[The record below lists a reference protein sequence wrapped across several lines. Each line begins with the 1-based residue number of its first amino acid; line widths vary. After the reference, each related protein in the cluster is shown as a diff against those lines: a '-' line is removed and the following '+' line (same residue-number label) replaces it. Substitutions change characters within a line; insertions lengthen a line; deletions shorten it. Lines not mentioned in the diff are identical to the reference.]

1 MKVTKVESGANLG
14 NPGAGEWQ
22 NVPAERVALGPVPV
36 EAQPNAY
43 IRTKWASGGYG
54 TTAEAGL
61 AVATDGQRLY
71 VRIEWA
77 DDAAPNT
84 EFPDAAAVVIANG
97 AEANPATFGESGS
110 PVAVWYWEDGRS
122 DALNLAAEGPGVFR
136 KQANG
141 DIHAAAELVDG
152 RWQAVLSGPANAAAS
167 GRLGVAVWNGSN
179 EERAGLGAVSQA
191 WIPLELA

>member
-1 MKVTKVESGANLG
+1 MKVTRIDAGANAG
-14 NPGAGEWQ
+14 DPGAGAWAQ
-22 NVPAERVALGPVPV
+22 VPAERVTLGPAPV

-54 TTAEAGL
+54 TTAEAAL

-71 VRIEWA
+71 VRIEWD

-84 EFPDAAAVVIANG
+84 EFPDAAAVVLPGSDG
-97 AEANPATFGESGS
+97 AAPGTFGAAGS
-110 PVAVWYWEDGRS
+110 PVAVWYWEDGRPE
-122 DALNLAAEGPGVFR
+122 ALNLLAEGPGVFR

-141 DIHAAAELVDG
+141 DIQATATLADG
-152 RWQAVLSGPANAAAS
+152 RWRAVLSGPASAAAS
-167 GRLGVAVWNGSN
+167 GRLGIAVWNGSN

>member
-1 MKVTKVESGANLG
+1 MKVTKIDTGANLG
-14 NPGAGEWQ
+14 DPGAEEWSK
-22 NVPAERVALGPVPV
+22 VPAERVTLGPAPV

-54 TTAEAGL
+54 TTAEAAL
-61 AVATDGQRLY
+61 ASASDGQRLY
-71 VRIEWA
+71 VRIEWD

-84 EFPDAAAVVIANG
+84 EFPDAAAVVLANG
-97 AEANPATFGESGS
+97 GQANPGTFGAAGS
-110 PVAVWYWEDGRS
+110 PVSVWYWEDGRGE
-122 DALNLAAEGPGVFR
+122 ALNLAAEGPGVFR

-141 DIHAAAELVDG
+141 DIRAAANLANG
-152 RWQAVLSGPANAAAS
+152 RWQAVLSGPASAAAS
-167 GRLGVAVWNGSN
+167 GQIGVAVWNGSN